1 MSVIPPPDIPVN
13 VAVVVQ
19 VIASVDHRVLSAGV
33 TVLKETYLI
42 PLNLSFPGTG
52 AVVERDV
59 QVTESGDDT
68 MLEPVPLI
76 EPATHMDATEF
87 HTSP

>member
-1 MSVIPPPDIPVN
+1 VG
-13 VAVVVQ
+13 A
-19 VIASVDHRVLSAGV
+19 
-33 TVLKETYLI
+33 TVLNDTYII

-52 AVVERDV
+52 AVVESDV

-76 EPATHMDATEF
+76 EPATHIDDTEF